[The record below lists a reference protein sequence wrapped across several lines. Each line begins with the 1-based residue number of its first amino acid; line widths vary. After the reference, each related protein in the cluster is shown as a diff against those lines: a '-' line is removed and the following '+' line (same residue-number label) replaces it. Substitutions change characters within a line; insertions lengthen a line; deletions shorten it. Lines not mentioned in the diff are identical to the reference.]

1 MNERIQSQMRKWIL
15 EYIILWIIN
24 KKDIYGTE
32 IIEILKENNLIII
45 EWTLYP
51 ILTRLKK
58 DWFIDYYKKESE
70 NWYTR
75 KYYNLTRKWN
85 DMLIIMEKNWLDLK
99 NVVSGIL
106 GK

>member
-24 KKDIYGTE
+24 KKDIYWTE
-32 IIEILKENNLIII
+32 IIEILKKNNLIII
-45 EWTLYP
+45 EGTLYP

-58 DWFIDYYKKESE
+58 DWYIDYYKKEF

-75 KYYNLTRKWN
+75 KYYNLTEKWV

-99 NVVSGIL
+99 NVVSNVL
-106 GK
+106 KK